1 MPKKIYIAGPMRGH
15 KYYNFPAFDAAEERL
30 RRLGYD
36 VVNPAA
42 LDRARGIHPETFPDE
57 WDWYNTPEGFDLKEV
72 ALVCL
77 RHVSECDGVLLLD
90 GWINSD
96 GAFAEKS
103 SADWLGIKS
112 LSEVYGDNMIVKHFG
127 SPT

>member
-15 KYYNFPAFDAAEERL
+15 KHYNFPAFDAAEARL

-42 LDRARGIHPETFPDE
+42 LDRARGIYPETFPDD
-57 WDWYNTPEGFDLKEV
+57 WDWNKTPEGFDLKAV
-72 ALVCL
+72 ALECL
-77 RHVSECDGVLLLD
+77 RQVSECDGVYLLQYWN
-90 GWINSD
+90 GSC
-96 GAFAEKS
+96 GAEAES
-103 SADWLGIKS
+103 SFADWIGIEQVEYS
-112 LSEVYGDNMIVKHFG
+112 DSDSCILYILG